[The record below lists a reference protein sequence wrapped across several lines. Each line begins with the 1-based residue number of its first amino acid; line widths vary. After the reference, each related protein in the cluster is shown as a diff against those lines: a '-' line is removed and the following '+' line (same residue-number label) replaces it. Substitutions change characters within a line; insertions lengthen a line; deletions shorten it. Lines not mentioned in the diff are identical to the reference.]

1 MENKLAL
8 ADVCDIVA
16 LFAIQS
22 VTVSEVLE
30 WIYMILFIISLT
42 LGIVLKVISAFKDGK
57 LTEEEA
63 KEIKKAVDEA
73 KDEVEKEE
81 RKEGK

>member
-1 MENKLAL
+1 MENKMAF
-8 ADVCDIVA
+8 ADVCDIIT

-42 LGIVLKVISAFKDGK
+42 LGIVLKVVSAFKDGK
-57 LTEEEA
+57 FTEEEA
-63 KEIKKAVDEA
+63 EEIKKAVDEA